1 MAKKTPEASWR
12 PAREAA
18 HRALDVC
25 GGLALFAVLALLGP
39 AIGAG
44 HGLLGLGGGLELD
57 AAAFLGEGK
66 THGQAG
72 ERDESEEKQR
82 EAGTAP

>member
-39 AIGAG
+39 A
-44 HGLLGLGGGLELD
+44 GLDRGSV
-57 AAAFLGEGK
+57 ALGEP
-66 THGQAG
+66 A
-72 ERDESEEKQR
+72 RLL
-82 EAGTAP
+82 A